1 MPLRIVG
8 RKGTKTLYVRGACCG
23 TSVFESTGVGDRTL
37 AEAYRVN
44 LENQIQTAHVY
55 RKKDAISFAEAALM
69 YMEAGGGK
77 SYMAA
82 IIKTVGLMK
91 VDQFRQSDLDAL
103 AVKLYPKVSNA
114 TRNRQVYTPFIA
126 VMNYAAN
133 SDFCPLRKWR
143 RPKQQEKI
151 RKPRFADF
159 TEMAFFYNAAP
170 EHIKLL
176 IVLLTY
182 AGLRM
187 GEAINLLWKDV
198 DLDKQWAI
206 IRKTKTGK
214 QRGVPLHR
222 AVIKELSKTKDRTGN
237 VLRSRGGGAGYVRNY
252 RGGNVARKSRDK
264 AALTGGLDH
273 ITWHDLRHTCATWL
287 QMAGTDRETRQDIL
301 GHSRGAVHD
310 TYIHVPQAR
319 LIEAINKLDD
329 CTDFARLT

>member
-1 MPLRIVG
+1 MPLEVVTR
-8 RKGTKTLYVRGACCG
+8 RGTRNLYVRGTCCG
-23 TSVFESTGVGDRTL
+23 KSVYESTKVSNRTL

-55 RKKDAISFAEAALM
+55 RKKDAITFAEAAAM
-69 YMEAGGGK
+69 YMESGGGREH
-77 SYMAA
+77 MTA
-82 IIKTVGLMK
+82 IIKAVGLMK

-103 AVKLYPKVSNA
+103 ALKLRPKVSNA
-114 TRNRQVYTPFIA
+114 TRNREVYTPFIA

-143 RPKQQEKI
+143 RPKQQEKK
-151 RKPRFADF
+151 RNPRFADF
-159 TEMAFFYNAAP
+159 TEMAFFYNAAS

-182 AGLRM
+182 TGLRM
-187 GEAINLLWKDV
+187 GEAINLLWPDV
-198 DLDKQWAI
+198 DLDKKWAI

-222 AVIKELSKTKDRTGN
+222 AVIKELSKITDRTGH
-237 VLRSRGGGAGYVRNY
+237 VLRSRGGKAGYVRNY
-252 RGGNVARKSRDK
+252 RGGNIARKSRDR
-264 AALTGGLDH
+264 ASHEGGLEH

-287 QMAGTDRETRQDIL
+287 QMAGIDRETRQDIL

-319 LIEAINKLDD
+319 LIEAINKLED
-329 CTDFARLT
+329 CTDFSLLK